1 RGSTE
6 PDFTSRADEMARHVI
21 ALTERDADI
30 AIYLTVLQ
38 DPKRLSIYGLAHSVH
53 CAMICLLMARR
64 LGWAEAETLT
74 LMKAALTMNI
84 AMLDLQASLAVQGV
98 APTQGQQVTI
108 QEHPTK

>member
-1 RGSTE
+1 
-6 PDFTSRADEMARHVI
+6 MARHVI

-74 LMKAALTMNI
+74 LMKARAH
-84 AMLDLQASLAVQGV
+84 D
-98 APTQGQQVTI
+98 
-108 QEHPTK
+108 EHRDARPAGEPGGAGRGADAGPAA